1 MSLPNIFG
9 FASNS
14 SNSTNNNMNDEK
26 HHYFIANII
35 DDIRIFQKL
44 QKLRKKLIN
53 KYKLEHYHYPNIIT
67 GNLLYIGYFDQKVA
81 QIFMKDIMS
90 YLLNSI
96 SKKFG
101 KLYCKFNGIKTH
113 FDGSYF
119 KIYLD
124 IEDNE
129 KSLQQIILPYLFEK
143 GIKPVFKNRN
153 QNKKAYVN
161 LIYTKGKPEKIVN
174 LQDKFKDKFQIKIDY
189 PFDTFTIDKLCLL
202 KGTPSKSRS
211 GAPSTH
217 DQMDFEKVADY
228 EFDFKG
234 STQVN
239 MNQSMNSNL
248 NNVNKMNNT
257 NTRNNLNNKNN
268 LKNKNS
274 NRRNNLNNNRSNN
287 KKNNN
292 IINENSISE
301 FEVNNQPL
309 NVNSLNNLS
318 NSLPHQNNN

>member
-14 SNSTNNNMNDEK
+14 CNSTNNNMNDEK

-35 DDIRIFQKL
+35 DDIRIVQKL
-44 QKLRKKLIN
+44 QKMRKKLIN

-67 GNLLYIGYFDQKVA
+67 GNLIYIGYFDQKVA
-81 QIFMKDIMS
+81 QLFMKDIMS
-90 YLLNSI
+90 FLLNSI
-96 SKKFG
+96 SNKFG
-101 KLYCKFNGIKTH
+101 KLYCKFNDIKTN

-129 KSLQQIILPYLFEK
+129 KSLQNIILPYLFEK
-143 GIKPVFKNRN
+143 GIKPVFKNRS

-161 LIYTKGKPEKIVN
+161 LIYTKGKPEKIAN
-174 LQDKFKDKFQIKIDY
+174 LQDKFKDKFKIKIDY

-239 MNQSMNSNL
+239 MNKSMNSNL

-287 KKNNN
+287 KKNKI

-301 FEVNNQPL
+301 FEVNNQPF

>member
-35 DDIRIFQKL
+35 DDIRIVQKL
-44 QKLRKKLIN
+44 QKMRKKLIN

-67 GNLLYIGYFDQKVA
+67 GNLIYIGYFDQKVA
-81 QIFMKDIMS
+81 QLFMKDIMS
-90 YLLNSI
+90 FLLNSI
-96 SKKFG
+96 SNKFG
-101 KLYCKFNGIKTH
+101 KLYCKFNDIKTN

-119 KIYLD
+119 KIYLEFD
-124 IEDNE
+124 DNKE
-129 KSLQQIILPYLFEK
+129 SLKQIILPYLFEK
-143 GIKPVFKNRN
+143 GIKPIFKNRS

-161 LIYTKGKPEKIVN
+161 MIYTKGKPEKIAN
-174 LQDKFKDKFQIKIDY
+174 LQNKFKDKFQIKIDY

-239 MNQSMNSNL
+239 MNQSMSSNFTKSNM
-248 NNVNKMNNT
+248 NNVNKNKNS
-257 NTRNNLNNKNN
+257 NTRNNSNIKNNLENN

-274 NRRNNLNNNRSNN
+274 NRRNNLN

-292 IINENSISE
+292 IINENILSE
-301 FEVNNQPL
+301 FEVNN
-309 NVNSLNNLS
+309 
-318 NSLPHQNNN
+318 

>member
-9 FASNS
+9 FVSNT

-35 DDIRIFQKL
+35 DDIRIVQKL
-44 QKLRKKLIN
+44 QKMRKKLIN

-67 GNLLYIGYFDQKVA
+67 GNLIYIGYFDQKVA
-81 QIFMKDIMS
+81 QLFMKDIMS
-90 YLLNSI
+90 FLLNSI
-96 SKKFG
+96 SNKFG
-101 KLYCKFNGIKTH
+101 KLYCKFNDIKTN

-129 KSLQQIILPYLFEK
+129 KSLQNIILPYLFEK
-143 GIKPVFKNRN
+143 GIKPVFKNRS

-161 LIYTKGKPEKIVN
+161 LIYTKGKPEKIAN
-174 LQDKFKDKFQIKIDY
+174 LQDKFKDKFKIKIDY

-287 KKNNN
+287 KKNNI

-301 FEVNNQPL
+301 FEVNNQPF